1 MKQFIVIG
9 NWKMYKT
16 FTETLNFF
24 DEFAIEYKKFRKA

>member
-24 DEFAIEYKKFRKA
+24 DELCYRIQKVSQS

>member
-24 DEFAIEYKKFRKA
+24 DEFANRIQKI